1 MKTTEEY
8 LDDYFDKY
16 NKLKKQNE
24 LWRLRVTPQEFL
36 LEVERIRAYGI
47 EQRKTKYLNE
57 YHIQKNQEGMIA
69 VMLMDA
75 MTHLEIKEQFDR
87 LDIECK
93 IQYAIAAPEI
103 QERLKKIQTPLKF
116 NDVVSIY
123 RWLFRKQITLDML
136 SKEVFEEFR
145 NTRQYE
151 VYIERLSSR
160 VNKNNPEFKKIA
172 RLTKQPSEEI
182 ATALA
187 MWQDHMGTDDFP
199 DGITVQMMFSGRKR
213 YGSFNQYLNAL
224 YTSNKKGDLV
234 TALKMLSEKTNSIV
248 TALSKLVPGL
258 KIAIHHTQEAFV
270 KAELDVKSETN
281 RQSLAGFYDSKANT
295 IHLNLVKL
303 AEHMIIQG
311 HRWLNTLEH
320 VTIHLLLD
328 IIEEIAPGT
337 RGELFKD
344 LQSLEKELMLD
355 GKYTV
360 EFASKYKG
368 EKSQQEEAVDEFI
381 ADIASGNLDIRAL
394 KKTKI
399 QIMANFFTKMLAQIG
414 INIRPYVRKGES
426 IFNLARLIR
435 RIFMEGKPIDSIVP
449 RNKIGEIHFNKHFTI
464 HL

>member
-47 EQRKTKYLNE
+47 EQRKRKYLTE

-187 MWQDHMGTDDFP
+187 MCR
-199 DGITVQMMFSGRKR
+199 ITW
-213 YGSFNQYLNAL
+213 AL
-224 YTSNKKGDLV
+224 
-234 TALKMLSEKTNSIV
+234 MI
-248 TALSKLVPGL
+248 
-258 KIAIHHTQEAFV
+258 
-270 KAELDVKSETN
+270 
-281 RQSLAGFYDSKANT
+281 SL
-295 IHLNLVKL
+295 
-303 AEHMIIQG
+303 
-311 HRWLNTLEH
+311 
-320 VTIHLLLD
+320 
-328 IIEEIAPGT
+328 
-337 RGELFKD
+337 
-344 LQSLEKELMLD
+344 
-355 GKYTV
+355 
-360 EFASKYKG
+360 
-368 EKSQQEEAVDEFI
+368 
-381 ADIASGNLDIRAL
+381 
-394 KKTKI
+394 
-399 QIMANFFTKMLAQIG
+399 MA
-414 INIRPYVRKGES
+414 
-426 IFNLARLIR
+426 
-435 RIFMEGKPIDSIVP
+435 
-449 RNKIGEIHFNKHFTI
+449 
-464 HL
+464 